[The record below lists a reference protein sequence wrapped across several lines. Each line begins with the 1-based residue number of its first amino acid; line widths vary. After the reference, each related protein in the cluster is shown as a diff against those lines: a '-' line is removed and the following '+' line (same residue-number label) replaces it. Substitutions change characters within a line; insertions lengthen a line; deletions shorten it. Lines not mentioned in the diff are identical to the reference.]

1 MEPLWMSGVSGRG
14 RNWEARHAKRGGFGQ
29 PRPASNSRSRS
40 PKALNATLAHRRQ
53 AEREIQSNLRPRGL
67 QHILEVDPGTPPRDS
82 LPDLAI
88 RVAHIEK
95 FLMEYYGR
103 TSMLPPARASFAPPP
118 RGPPS
123 SMQLPPPPAGSA
135 PQEALRSF
143 AAPGPPER
151 TAAPPAGNLPDGSAG
166 ALFLEGLSAAAA
178 VRCLLGS
185 PRHTVAYCTA
195 ENQRVLAVA

>member
-1 MEPLWMSGVSGRG
+1 MEDY
-14 RNWEARHAKRGGFGQ
+14 
-29 PRPASNSRSRS
+29 
-40 PKALNATLAHRRQ
+40 
-53 AEREIQSNLRPRGL
+53 ERLDS
-67 QHILEVDPGTPPRDS
+67 GTPPRDS

-178 VRCLLGS
+178 VAAFSAAFRRIS
-185 PRHTVAYCTA
+185 SRRP
-195 ENQRVLAVA
+195 